1 MITKRLDFE
10 HPKYILVNAT
20 NAIDKKVIKKVLR
33 NSETSFTPDF
43 KLIPTNAT
51 IRIVVNFSGSF
62 GKAYIESRI
71 KIARCKLWC
80 ESASSRKEVAPSI
93 SGFDLVER
101 KGVFALEKKVNLS
114 DFADKYEDGVNTLTA
129 EIHIFDTAKNETLV
143 NFIRVG
149 TVTIIENSI
158 SVPPSL
164 VDMEFDTSNIVD
176 SITLVKQL
184 LSVNDAEDRKN
195 ILKRYVVLNLKNLVE
210 ESNEV
215 VQLDVSK
222 GIKVLV
228 CGAKTEENNSI
239 KKRIENEP
247 LHQSSCVAE
256 ISTLGS
262 PIEYLLVYLDGMD
275 EGGNKVSLKF
285 ISESDSYNNFPRG
298 DSFTR
303 GYSFVRRNP
312 NYDYQIISV
321 PSTLDAEKHDLIS
334 PKICISAEGHGILS
348 DDVADA
354 CFDITWFFGLNT
366 PTGNDQNFVE
376 VAHGVNPKIS
386 TINELQT
393 KFAQIASPQF
403 GFVIGVDATY
413 RKAFAPAAKD
423 ENEFFHDA
431 DGVIFRI

>member
-10 HPKYILVNAT
+10 YPKYILVNAT
-20 NAIDKKVIKKVLR
+20 NAIDKKVIKKVLH
-33 NSETSFTPDF
+33 NGKTSFTPDF

-51 IRIVVNFSGSF
+51 IRIVAKFNGNF

-71 KIARCKLWC
+71 RVARCKLWC

-114 DFADKYEDGVNTLTA
+114 DFSDKYEDGVNTLTA
-129 EIHIFDTAKNETLV
+129 EIHLFDTAKNETLV

-158 SVPPSL
+158 SAPPSL

-176 SITLVKQL
+176 SISLVKQL
-184 LSVNDAEDRKN
+184 LSVNVDDRKN
-195 ILKRYVVLNLKNLVE
+195 ILKRYVALNLKNLVE
-210 ESNEV
+210 EPNEV

-256 ISTLGS
+256 ISTLDS
-262 PIEYLLVYLDGMD
+262 PVEYLLVYLDGID
-275 EGGNKVSLKF
+275 EGSNKVSLKF

-303 GYSFVRRNP
+303 DYSFVRRNP
-312 NYDYQIISV
+312 SYDYQIISV